1 MVISFCPSSAFVI
14 ISLWEDKVGRVAGRH
29 FVCPY
34 LVVSCFSFLL
44 LLFLLVAEEGCCL
57 YDTDHVVCHSFLQ
70 RDTAVKCTHYTLEKT
85 LYQLEII
92 NKGSDWP

>member
-1 MVISFCPSSAFVI
+1 MP
-14 ISLWEDKVGRVAGRH
+14 
-29 FVCPY
+29 
-34 LVVSCFSFLL
+34 VVTSC
-44 LLFLLVAEEGCCL
+44 VKTAEPVKAEEGCCL